1 MKKRILVV
9 ECMSTGVNYI
19 EDIIKRGYEPVV
31 VEGHVALSEEYAA
44 QIKEDRRQIR
54 ARLSS
59 RVRYID
65 ENPDYQEVL
74 RQAREVNPVHVVAGS
89 EFGVPLAVRLAQDL
103 KLPGNPLGILDA
115 MTQKD
120 AMHEALSR
128 AGIRH
133 IRGRVVHSVEEA
145 VECYDEFGEKGVVV
159 KFTRSAATVGLT
171 MCNSRE
177 EMIAAVRKG
186 LGQSFGTVDEKSELL
201 VQERIHGKEYIVNT
215 VSCQGEHRMV
225 SIWAYDKVRLP
236 NGTNAYNYG
245 ETVTELGVGHSQLI
259 RYAFDVLEAI
269 GIQYGPVHG
278 EYMVDEKGP
287 VLIEVNCRPM
297 GGSLPRKFLD
307 AIFEQHETDSALDA
321 YIDPKRFLRQKS
333 LPYRPRRKGAL
344 KVFILPEDVDLT
356 SAPVMPICR
365 QLRSFYSASF
375 DRVGKGD
382 GFMQETSNLETS
394 GGYLYLLHEDEQ
406 VVKQDLEL
414 LHALEMQFPQ
424 ILFNDHKRLP
434 VQPKGKADIP
444 GIMREMELLGS
455 TLVFSDNRSEEEGVI
470 LVNRDTLKSA
480 GDGFDQGI
488 LDIADPVNFIDIES
502 IVQQFF
508 LFFRKVRQGGRII
521 VPETTYR
528 HLPYGM
534 DGIDI
539 IARVAGL
546 VIEVPNSGSS
556 RLVVASVPV
565 LRRM

>member
-89 EFGVPLAVRLAQDL
+89 EFGVSLAVRLAHDL
-103 KLPGNPLGILDA
+103 KLRGNPLGILDA

-128 AGIRH
+128 AGIRY

-177 EMIAAVRKG
+177 EMVAAVRNG

-236 NGTNAYNYG
+236 NGTNAYNYM

-278 EYMVDEKGP
+278 EYMVDEK
-287 VLIEVNCRPM
+287 
-297 GGSLPRKFLD
+297 
-307 AIFEQHETDSALDA
+307 
-321 YIDPKRFLRQKS
+321 
-333 LPYRPRRKGAL
+333 
-344 KVFILPEDVDLT
+344 
-356 SAPVMPICR
+356 APC
-365 QLRSFYSASF
+365 
-375 DRVGKGD
+375 
-382 GFMQETSNLETS
+382 
-394 GGYLYLLHEDEQ
+394 
-406 VVKQDLEL
+406 
-414 LHALEMQFPQ
+414 
-424 ILFNDHKRLP
+424 
-434 VQPKGKADIP
+434 
-444 GIMREMELLGS
+444 
-455 TLVFSDNRSEEEGVI
+455 
-470 LVNRDTLKSA
+470 
-480 GDGFDQGI
+480 
-488 LDIADPVNFIDIES
+488 
-502 IVQQFF
+502 
-508 LFFRKVRQGGRII
+508 
-521 VPETTYR
+521 
-528 HLPYGM
+528 
-534 DGIDI
+534 
-539 IARVAGL
+539 
-546 VIEVPNSGSS
+546 
-556 RLVVASVPV
+556 
-565 LRRM
+565 